1 MPVIQA
7 INWSVCA
14 DNSLQ
19 ADRLV
24 SCLFSDQFYI
34 ISTLEAPKSD
44 TTTGDN
50 QKFDDEVLVLF
61 LPLLDAFNSDDTQDW
76 WYLTQ
81 HIQEW
86 LLKIPCESQQWI
98 WGHDLFWLVFMGAH
112 PTFPLGKWPLWDKRI
127 PLEGPYIEDLVQL
140 SIA

>member
-1 MPVIQA
+1 
-7 INWSVCA
+7 
-14 DNSLQ
+14 
-19 ADRLV
+19 
-24 SCLFSDQFYI
+24 
-34 ISTLEAPKSD
+34 SD

-140 SIA
+140 SIAGVSWTSHNRTTLLKDIWLEFCSHIALF